1 MVANMLPDYR
11 SKQYRFASRGYGMRI
26 PMKLATIVTALTML
40 ASHSAG
46 AEETAIPAN
55 RETAI
60 NFISGV
66 TANCR
71 NIAKPKMKVV
81 KAPAHGTVRFQWTK
95 YKISNISRLCDGKP
109 AWGMMILFKP
119 EPGFRGKDSFTFGAS
134 MQRYE
139 GRSDTQY
146 KQHKLDVVVK

>member
-1 MVANMLPDYR
+1 
-11 SKQYRFASRGYGMRI
+11 MRI
-26 PMKLATIVTALTML
+26 PSKLATIAAALAML
-40 ASHSAG
+40 ASQPAS
-46 AEETAIPAN
+46 AEEAAIPAN
-55 RETAI
+55 RETAV
-60 NFISGV
+60 NFITGV

-81 KAPAHGTVRFQWTK
+81 KAPAYGTVRFQWTK

-109 AWGMMILFKP
+109 ALGMMIFFKP
-119 EPGFRGKDSFTFGAS
+119 QPGYRGKDSFTFGAS

-139 GRSDTQY
+139 GSSDTQY